1 MNKTKFITV
10 RLDEDLYKE
19 FKDYVNKHFLN
30 GTGIIRNLIQNW
42 VYNNTSNNFELSRSK
57 SVKLVCLSI
66 LDGVILITLF
76 FLF

>member
-42 VYNNTSNNFELSRSK
+42 VYNNTSNNFDTHSHLLK
-57 SVKLVCLSI
+57 
-66 LDGVILITLF
+66 
-76 FLF
+76 